1 MTCSLM
7 PDEHLQACDHDRLY
21 IPKKETETK
30 WGWEGAEW
38 WSHTEKIR
46 KKQPRYNK
54 TQMMTFIG
62 NILSHYVLQRHVLQ
76 AKFNSSHVALKLY
89 PEECTMCQSLMLN
102 HVFQTPASIVLW
114 VGSIFTFALSSMKM
128 VEQGQCWLQRTL
140 RDSVKWAAMLRFL
153 PSAHSVTHWYST
165 FLLCTLKFPTPLV

>member
-1 MTCSLM
+1 MLVVVQVDVRRQTWRTHKHPQDKMFPMTCSLT

-54 TQMMTFIG
+54 TQMMTFVG
-62 NILSHYVLQRHVLQ
+62 NILSHYVLQCHVLQ

-89 PEECTMCQSLMLN
+89 PEECTMYQSLMLN
-102 HVFQTPASIVLW
+102 HVFQTPAPIVLW

-128 VEQGQCWLQRTL
+128 VEQGQC
-140 RDSVKWAAMLRFL
+140 
-153 PSAHSVTHWYST
+153 
-165 FLLCTLKFPTPLV
+165 